1 MLRLALVLA
10 LVGCNSERYHT
21 QAFVSAAM
29 CGQGPYEFH
38 VPADGTT
45 AEDGIEV
52 VACTPRRLTGH
63 VQFTIDQMPMANQA
77 FGDVADN
84 QRCVASGATVTAV
97 AAAAAGPTTSGAGS
111 GSATAAPQTLIEE
124 PYTGDE
130 SPFEADLCK
139 GRGLTEQT
147 ILMSTVY
154 DRYRGQFSWV
164 QKGSDMRVRIWS
176 DAPNDLSNVVF
187 FVRAL
192 TSTHAPEKFD
202 GKPVS
207 PAETKKILASMPAPA
222 PPSHGPPP
230 APLVE
235 ERPSSPVVASAWVPG
250 YWMWTGAQWGWIA
263 GFWRDPRGEVPAPRA
278 EVPGAAPAAGAIWV
292 GGVWQRRQGSVV
304 WIGGHWRR

>member
-21 QAFVSAAM
+21 QAFVSAAA

-38 VPADGTT
+38 VPADGAT
-45 AEDGIEV
+45 AEDGVEV
-52 VACTPRRLTGH
+52 VACTPRRLSGH
-63 VQFTIDQMPMANQA
+63 VQFTIDQMPMADHA

-84 QRCVASGATVTAV
+84 QRCVASGAAVTAV
-97 AAAAAGPTTSGAGS
+97 AAAAGPASSGAGS
-111 GSATAAPQTLIEE
+111 GSTIAAAPALIEE

-139 GRGLTEQT
+139 GLRLTEQT
-147 ILMSTVY
+147 ILRTTVY
-154 DRYRGQFSWV
+154 DRYRDEPDSIR
-164 QKGSDMRVRIWS
+164 KGADMRVRIWS

-187 FVRAL
+187 FVRQV

-207 PAETKKILASMPAPA
+207 PAEAQKILASMPPPP

-250 YWMWTGAQWGWIA
+250 YWTWTGAQWG
-263 GFWRDPRGEVPAPRA
+263 
-278 EVPGAAPAAGAIWV
+278 
-292 GGVWQRRQGSVV
+292 
-304 WIGGHWRR
+304 